1 MLNQFRCSN
10 IKFHLFYTVIIISGN
25 KRHYEINLN
34 CDSSDRQV
42 PEKGNWT
49 KAHFSPYKFSGSSIG
64 KGLSSARSGFDPF

>member
-1 MLNQFRCSN
+1 MRLTW
-10 IKFHLFYTVIIISGN
+10 TVTLATDRIS
-25 KRHYEINLN
+25 
-34 CDSSDRQV
+34 QV